1 MWDFVPKGG
10 DTFLFHF
17 WKVYGGRKKDLLS
30 IYRKTGGTK
39 NESREKGEMEKQK

>member
-17 WKVYGGRKKDLLS
+17 WKVYGGRKISLAY
-30 IYRKTGGTK
+30 I
-39 NESREKGEMEKQK
+39 EKPEAQKMKAENGEIEK